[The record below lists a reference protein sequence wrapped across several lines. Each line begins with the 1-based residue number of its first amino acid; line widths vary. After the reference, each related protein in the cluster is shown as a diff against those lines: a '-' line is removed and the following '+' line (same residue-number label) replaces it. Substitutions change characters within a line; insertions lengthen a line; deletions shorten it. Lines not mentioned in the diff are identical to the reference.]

1 MKDVAGAEGMD
12 VYAKL
17 EDIGKR
23 AKQASQLLSKAGARQ
38 KSDALYA
45 LARLLREKETH
56 ILEANARDVE
66 QGKSRSLDAP
76 RLARLTLTPAIIEEM
91 AEACVFVADY
101 PDPLGATE
109 TQWQRPNGLLVGKM
123 RVPLGVVAMIFESRP
138 NVVID
143 SAILCLKAGNS
154 VIMRGGSE
162 AIHSNLALGAILH
175 EALAEAGLPPDCA
188 QVVDVTDREAIRAM
202 CKLSDYIDVIIPRGG
217 EPLIRMVSQEAAMP
231 VLKHDKGV
239 CHLFVDEGADLA
251 AALEIAF
258 NGKVQRPSACNSLE
272 CLLVHAAE
280 AKVFLPRLAEKL
292 GQAGVSFR
300 ACPRALPLL
309 KVWPETQA
317 MAMTDAD
324 KGKEYLDLI
333 LAVLV
338 VDGLED
344 ALVHIRKYGSQHTE
358 VICTNNH
365 EHAMAFLR
373 EADASMVA
381 VNASPRF
388 NDGGQLGL
396 GAEIGI
402 STSKL
407 HAYGPMGI
415 KELTTTKFVVMGSGQ
430 VRG

>member
-1 MKDVAGAEGMD
+1 MSDTNMD
-12 VYAKL
+12 IYAKL
-17 EDIGKR
+17 EEIGKK
-23 AKQASQLLSKAGARQ
+23 AKLASQHLGKASAGQ
-38 KSDALYA
+38 KAEALRT
-45 LARLLREKETH
+45 LARLLREKEAQ
-56 ILEANARDVE
+56 ILQANAQDVE
-66 QGKSRSLDAP
+66 MGKARSLDAP

-91 AEACVFVADY
+91 AEACIFVAEY

-162 AIHSNLALGAILH
+162 AMHSNLALGKILH
-175 EALAEAGLPPDCA
+175 EALALSGLPAESA
-188 QVVDVTDREAIRAM
+188 QVVDVPDREAIRAM

-217 EPLIRMVSQEAAMP
+217 EPLIRLVSQEATMP

-239 CHLFVDEGADLA
+239 CHLFVDEGANLDDS
-251 AALEIAF
+251 LEIAF
-258 NGKVQRPSACNSLE
+258 NGKVQRPSACNALE
-272 CLLVHAAE
+272 CLLVHKTEAA
-280 AKVFLPRLAEKL
+280 AFLPRLAEKL
-292 GQAGVSFR
+292 GAAGVSFR
-300 ACPRALPLL
+300 ACPRSLSLL
-309 KVWPETQA
+309 SGASAAKVSP
-317 MAMTDAD
+317 MTDAD

-338 VDGLED
+338 VDDFSNALE
-344 ALVHIRKYGSQHTE
+344 HIRKYGSRHTE

-365 EHAMAFLR
+365 ARAMDFLR
-373 EADASMVA
+373 EVDASMVA
-381 VNASPRF
+381 VNASTRF

-415 KELTTTKFVVMGSGQ
+415 KELTTTKFVVMGKGQ
-430 VRG
+430 VRV

>member
-1 MKDVAGAEGMD
+1 MSKTNMD
-12 VYAKL
+12 VYARL
-17 EDIGKR
+17 EEIGKK
-23 AKQASQLLSKAGARQ
+23 AKLASQSLGKASAAQ
-38 KSDALYA
+38 KADALLT
-45 LARLLREKETH
+45 LARLLREKQ
-56 ILEANARDVE
+56 IQVLEANSRDVE
-66 QGKSRSLDAP
+66 LAKAKSLDGA

-91 AEACVFVADY
+91 AEACVFVAEY
-101 PDPLGATE
+101 PDPLGVME

-123 RVPLGVVAMIFESRP
+123 RVPLGVIAMIFESRP

-162 AIHSNLALGAILH
+162 AMHSNLALGEILH
-175 EALAEAGLPPDCA
+175 EALDKAGLPAECA
-188 QVVDVTDREAIRAM
+188 QVVDVPDREAIRAM
-202 CKLSDYIDVIIPRGG
+202 CKLSEYIDVIIPRGG
-217 EPLIRMVSQEAAMP
+217 EPLIRLVSQEATMP

-239 CHLFVDEGADLA
+239 CHLFVDESADLA

-272 CLLVHAAE
+272 CLLVHKFE
-280 AKVFLPRLAEKL
+280 ATAFLPRLAKKL
-292 GQAGVSFR
+292 GEAGVSFR
-300 ACPRALPLL
+300 ACPRSLDLL
-309 KVWPETQA
+309 NNAAPGKA
-317 MAMTDAD
+317 SAMTDAD
-324 KGKEYLDLI
+324 KGKEYLELV

-338 VDGLED
+338 VDSFDKALE
-344 ALVHIRKYGSQHTE
+344 HIRQYGSQHTE
-358 VICTNNH
+358 VICTNDHNR
-365 EHAMAFLR
+365 AMDFLR
-373 EADASMVA
+373 EVNASMVA

-415 KELTTTKFVVMGSGQ
+415 KELTTTKFVVMGKGQ
-430 VRG
+430 VRV

>member
-1 MKDVAGAEGMD
+1 MKDAAMKNGMD
-12 VYAKL
+12 IYAKL
-17 EDIGKR
+17 ENIGKK
-23 AKQASQLLSKAGARQ
+23 AKQASQLLGKAGAQQ
-38 KSDALYA
+38 KADALHA
-45 LARLLREKETH
+45 LARLLREKQAD

-66 QGKSRSLDAP
+66 QGKARSLDGP
-76 RLARLTLTPAIIEEM
+76 RLARLTLTPEIIEEM

-162 AIHSNLALGAILH
+162 AIHSNLALGAVLH
-175 EALAEAGLPPDCA
+175 EALATAGLPPDCA
-188 QVVDVTDREAIRAM
+188 QVVDVADREAIRAM

-239 CHLFVDEGADLA
+239 CHLFVDEGADLDA
-251 AALEIAF
+251 TLDIAF
-258 NGKVQRPSACNSLE
+258 NGKVQRPSACNALE
-272 CLLVHAAE
+272 CVLVHAAE
-280 AKVFLPRLAEKL
+280 AESFLPRLAEKL

-300 ACPRALPLL
+300 ACRRAADLIKSRPEV
-309 KVWPETQA
+309 KVA
-317 MAMTDAD
+317 DMTDAD
-324 KGKEYLDLI
+324 KGKEYLDLT

-338 VDGLED
+338 VDDLEA
-344 ALVHIRKYGSQHTE
+344 ALAHIRKYGSQHTE

-373 EADASMVA
+373 EVDASMVA
-381 VNASPRF
+381 VNASSRF

-415 KELTTTKFVVMGSGQ
+415 KELTTTKFVVMGAGQ

>member
-1 MKDVAGAEGMD
+1 MD
-12 VYAKL
+12 IYAKL
-17 EDIGKR
+17 EEIGKK
-23 AKQASQLLSKAGARQ
+23 AKLASQLLGRASAKQKA
-38 KSDALYA
+38 DALYA
-45 LARLLREKETH
+45 LARLLREKQAQ
-56 ILEANARDVE
+56 ILDANAKDVE
-66 QGKSRSLDAP
+66 HGKSRSLDAP

-91 AEACVFVADY
+91 AEACMFVADY
-101 PDPLGATE
+101 PDPLGAME
-109 TQWQRPNGLLVGKM
+109 KQWQRPNGLLVGKM

-162 AIHSNLALGAILH
+162 AINSNLALGAILH
-175 EALAEAGLPPDCA
+175 EALTLAGLPAECA

-217 EPLIRMVSQEAAMP
+217 EPLIRMVSQEAVMP

-239 CHLFVDEGADLA
+239 CHLFVDEGADLPG
-251 AALEIAF
+251 ALEIAF
-258 NGKVQRPSACNSLE
+258 NAKVQRPSACNALE
-272 CLLVHAAE
+272 CLLVHETEAAN
-280 AKVFLPRLAEKL
+280 FLPRLAVKL
-292 GQAGVSFR
+292 GEAGVSFR
-300 ACPRALPLL
+300 ACPKALALL
-309 KVWPETQA
+309 KTGPSVNVTPINE
-317 MAMTDAD
+317 AD
-324 KGKEYLDLI
+324 YGKEYLDLI
-333 LAVLV
+333 LGVIV
-338 VDGLED
+338 VADMEA
-344 ALVHIRKYGSQHTE
+344 ALAHIRKYGSQHTE

-373 EADASMVA
+373 EVDASMVA
-381 VNASPRF
+381 VNASSRF

-415 KELTTTKFVVMGSGQ
+415 QELTTTKCVVLGAGQ
-430 VRG
+430 VRS

>member
-1 MKDVAGAEGMD
+1 MIKNAAGNGMD
-12 VYAKL
+12 IYAKL
-17 EDIGKR
+17 EDIGKK
-23 AKQASQLLSKAGARQ
+23 AKRASQLLGKAGAKQ
-38 KSDALYA
+38 KADALFA
-45 LARLLREKETH
+45 LARLLREKQAD
-56 ILEANARDVE
+56 ILAANARDVE
-66 QGKSRSLDAP
+66 QGKARSLDAP
-76 RLARLTLTPAIIEEM
+76 RLARLTLTPEIIEEM
-91 AEACVFVADY
+91 AEACIFIAEY

-162 AIHSNLALGAILH
+162 AINSNLALGAILH
-175 EALAEAGLPPDCA
+175 EALLEAGLPADCA

-251 AALEIAF
+251 AALNIAF
-258 NGKVQRPSACNSLE
+258 NGKVQRPSACNALE
-272 CLLVHAAE
+272 CLLVHEAE
-280 AKVFLPRLAEKL
+280 AMAFLPRLADKL
-292 GQAGVSFR
+292 GAAGVSFR
-300 ACPRALPLL
+300 ACPRAMDPLESVSDV
-309 KVWPETQA
+309 KVAA
-317 MAMTDAD
+317 MNEAD
-324 KGKEYLDLI
+324 KGKEYLDL
-333 LAVLV
+333 VLGVMV
-338 VDGLED
+338 VDDLSA
-344 ALVHIRKYGSQHTE
+344 ALAHISKYGSQHTE

-365 EHAMAFLR
+365 EHAMTFLR

-381 VNASPRF
+381 VNASSRF

-415 KELTTTKFVVMGSGQ
+415 KELTTTKFVVLGNGQ

>member
-1 MKDVAGAEGMD
+1 MRDVAAVDGMD
-12 VYAKL
+12 IYAKL
-17 EDIGKR
+17 EDIGKK
-23 AKQASQLLSKAGARQ
+23 AKRASQDLAKASARQ
-38 KSDALYA
+38 KADALYA
-45 LARLLREKETH
+45 LARLLREKQAN

-66 QGKSRSLDAP
+66 QGKARSLDGP
-76 RLARLTLTPAIIEEM
+76 RLARLTLTPSIIEEM
-91 AEACVFVADY
+91 AEACLFVADY

-162 AIHSNLALGAILH
+162 AINSNLALGAILH
-175 EALAEAGLPPDCA
+175 EALGEAGLPAECA

-217 EPLIRMVSQEAAMP
+217 EPLIRLVSQEAAMP

-239 CHLFVDEGADLA
+239 CHLFVDQGADLA
-251 AALEIAF
+251 AALDIAF
-258 NGKVQRPSACNSLE
+258 NGKVQRPSACNALE
-272 CLLVHAAE
+272 CLLVHEAE
-280 AKVFLPRLAEKL
+280 AASFLPRLAEKL
-292 GQAGVSFR
+292 GGAGVSFR
-300 ACPRALPLL
+300 ACPRALSMLNTLPTAN
-309 KVWPETQA
+309 VAA
-317 MAMTDAD
+317 MSEAD

-333 LAVLV
+333 LSVIV
-338 VDGLED
+338 VDDLEA
-344 ALVHIRKYGSQHTE
+344 ALAHIRKYGSKHTE

-365 EHAMAFLR
+365 EHAMTFLR

-381 VNASPRF
+381 VNASSRF

-415 KELTTTKFVVMGSGQ
+415 KELTTTKFVVLGTGQ
-430 VRG
+430 VRV